1 MKTADAAESLSYVG
15 LRYMTSFRC
24 IGPDCEDSCC
34 GEWAVTV
41 DDARHEALRRTM
53 GQTEQGRA
61 EFCAAVEYRVE
72 GGGRVVALLVQRPDR
87 NCAFLGADK
96 LCTVQQRY
104 GEALLPDDCALY
116 PRSVGQL
123 RGRVELSGNLSCP
136 EAARLCLLAPDS
148 TDLVPIDS
156 GLVPRGLAHYAYADS
171 PQDVSVAALDDIR
184 DLARHLLALRGRPLD
199 ERLFFLAVFLDSASL
214 LVGPSAGPRAHV
226 HFAALLQSMR
236 RPETHEQLRDQ
247 LALASSA
254 GSPALFAPTVVSRV
268 LSAMQR
274 RTAAVRALFGEVL
287 GTRAA
292 EPGSGVRR
300 DADGTYTFSSP
311 EFGAAARARRAELPE
326 AYRAREDAI
335 FERFSQNHLVR
346 LWPIWSA
353 NLRSYG
359 VGLFARLA
367 VARYLLRNHPDLRG
381 AEGDQTRLDALAVRV
396 VYTTSRVLDH
406 EGTILRGLSESLVE
420 SGQDTLAN
428 ALSLLQF

>member
-148 TDLVPIDS
+148 TDLVHIDS

-300 DADGTYTFSSP
+300 DGFRKVWLQSVAAH
-311 EFGAAARARRAELPE
+311 AAATASPAR
-326 AYRAREDAI
+326 
-335 FERFSQNHLVR
+335 
-346 LWPIWSA
+346 
-353 NLRSYG
+353 
-359 VGLFARLA
+359 
-367 VARYLLRNHPDLRG
+367 
-381 AEGDQTRLDALAVRV
+381 AVRADPAARSG
-396 VYTTSRVLDH
+396 SR
-406 EGTILRGLSESLVE
+406 RR
-420 SGQDTLAN
+420 
-428 ALSLLQF
+428 